1 MRLGALAIGASLLLA
16 GGVVRAEGNE
26 TAVETE
32 AASAARKEVAV
43 ATPEARRTQEG
54 IAPLRS
60 PGPEATAQDEFSE
73 APSGPGVAKRN
84 AGVGL
89 VVGGALG
96 AAVGGGLLAANLA
109 NENDGS
115 KGQFCSACAS
125 KGWIFPTVL
134 LGVGG
139 AMVLTGIPLWIIGQ
153 KEQNAAAAVQRAEIR
168 VGPLSGSVRLVF

>member
-16 GGVVRAEGNE
+16 GGVVRAEDSE

-32 AASAARKEVAV
+32 AAPAARTEVAV
-43 ATPEARRTQEG
+43 ATPEARRAQEG

-60 PGPEATAQDEFSE
+60 PGPASTAQEE
-73 APSGPGVAKRN
+73 LAETPAGPGVAKRN

-89 VVGGALG
+89 VVGGAVA

-115 KGQFCSACAS
+115 KGNFCSACTS
-125 KGWIFPTVL
+125 KGWIFPTIL
-134 LGVGG
+134 LSVGG

-168 VGPLSGSVRLVF
+168 VGPLGGSVRLVF